1 MGEAT
6 PNSSRFMLIAEA
18 IKARLHPNS
27 ASKGWMRTEGEERTP
42 ALVKVVKKQSD
53 KMNQP

>member
-1 MGEAT
+1 MGDAT

-27 ASKGWMRTEGEERTP
+27 ASKGWMSTEGEERTP

-53 KMNQP
+53 KTNQP

>member
-1 MGEAT
+1 
-6 PNSSRFMLIAEA
+6 MLMAEA

-42 ALVKVVKKQSD
+42 ALVRVVKNKAI
-53 KMNQP
+53 K